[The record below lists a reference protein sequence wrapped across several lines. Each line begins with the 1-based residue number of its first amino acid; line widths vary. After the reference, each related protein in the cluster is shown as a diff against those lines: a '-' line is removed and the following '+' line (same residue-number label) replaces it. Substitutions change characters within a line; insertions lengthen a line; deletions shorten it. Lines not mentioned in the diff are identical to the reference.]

1 MTIHRYLAYCWIRY
15 GLVALALIAV
25 IAVAG
30 RPYGNSGPM
39 SNVFRLLAFGAFA
52 LTVWRLYRT
61 PYPYCAKPL
70 GIAALLIGN
79 GALCYKCPHCGV
91 SLDVQ
96 MPN

>member
-1 MTIHRYLAYCWIRY
+1 
-15 GLVALALIAV
+15 
-25 IAVAG
+25 
-30 RPYGNSGPM
+30 
-39 SNVFRLLAFGAFA
+39 
-52 LTVWRLYRT
+52 LYRT
-61 PYPYCAKPL
+61 PCPYCTKPL